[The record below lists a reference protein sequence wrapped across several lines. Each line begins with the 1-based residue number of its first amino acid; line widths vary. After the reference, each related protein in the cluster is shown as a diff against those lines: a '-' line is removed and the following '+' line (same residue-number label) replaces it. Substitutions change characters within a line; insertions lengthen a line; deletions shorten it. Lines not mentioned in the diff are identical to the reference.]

1 MALQHA
7 CFTYRILQLSCVSSL
22 FLLCRFHVAAVY
34 QKRKHVLELGLRE
47 DGSRASKKASMI
59 ARNVARAAAWGASI
73 NVRVQEQDGAH
84 DHRVSLGANPFAFS
98 ELQLHSRR
106 EQPKKS
112 ISKKQQGGS
121 GKQNQKDKQPQQQ
134 SQSHPEQKD
143 ENGTAYCCR
152 FSLAFANR
160 KLLTAYEWHSNAEQE
175 TIESPVDWI
184 TLDPEKE
191 WLLHDVTYQPQR
203 CWEAIL
209 ERDKYGLV
217 FVLFWRCILCIDRKP
232 VHSTST
238 LIITLCC
245 IRQGCNA
252 TTRSSRATAR
262 ARSHLGFSSSG

>member
-1 MALQHA
+1 
-7 CFTYRILQLSCVSSL
+7 
-22 FLLCRFHVAAVY
+22 VAAVY

-143 ENGTAYCCR
+143 ENGTAYCCS

-209 ERDKYGLV
+209 ERDKYGLFWFFFLGV
-217 FVLFWRCILCIDRKP
+217 HIMHQQKASSWYINVHNHTLLHPTGMQRDNSKQSSNCKSAFAPRLLFQRL
-232 VHSTST
+232 
-238 LIITLCC
+238 
-245 IRQGCNA
+245 
-252 TTRSSRATAR
+252 TR
-262 ARSHLGFSSSG
+262 